1 MYIVT
6 EVAPYPEGPAG
17 VHGVLPQAATAMSE
31 LASIAGLEPV
41 TVTDVSS
48 IPVDDL
54 EAGCVLALFTIGET
68 PWSLEQRLAVERGM
82 RQGLIGVLGVHAAT
96 DSCLGWDYYGR
107 LIGARF
113 DGHPWTTDF
122 EVDIL
127 ATDNPATKD
136 LPRPWTW
143 RDEVYL
149 FRDLRHD
156 ARVLLE
162 VSPGQLDMSVA
173 GARVPDC
180 GLPLAWCHEEGEG
193 RVFYT
198 ALGHFPS
205 AWESPVF
212 LRFLAGG
219 LDWVLEGKA

>member
-1 MYIVT
+1 
-6 EVAPYPEGPAG
+6 
-17 VHGVLPQAATAMSE
+17 MSE

-41 TVTDVSS
+41 VVTDVSS
-48 IPVDDL
+48 IPVDHLDS
-54 EAGCVLALFTIGET
+54 GCVLALFTIGET

-82 RQGLIGVLGVHAAT
+82 RQGLIGVLGVHSAT

-107 LIGARF
+107 LLGARF

-122 EVDIL
+122 DVDVL
-127 ATDNPATKD
+127 GTDHPATLG
-136 LPRPWTW
+136 LPRPWPW

-149 FRDLRHD
+149 FRDLRPD

-162 VSPGQLDMSVA
+162 VSPGQLDMNFP

-193 RVFYT
+193 RVFST

-212 LRFLAGG
+212 LQFLAGA